1 MTRLLIHEAAWRSV
15 ADALAAHGPAIEIA
29 VMDDSGSIT
38 QGGAVVEN
46 GAANPDAA
54 WLTAG
59 LFNSPAARP
68 FVVELLKSPGLK
80 WVQSV
85 AAGFDHPMFAQIVA
99 KGAQL
104 SNSHAHAGPIADYV
118 LAGVLDHFQGGPG
131 RRDAQARGVWD
142 ELPAREIAGSRWLI
156 VGFGAIGQA
165 VAARARAFG
174 ATIVGVRRRRA
185 SDLIAERTVALAD
198 VHAELRVADVVVLS
212 APLNADTRGLADAR
226 FFAVMKAGAVLVNV
240 GRGGLVNEPD
250 LLAALDRGVPA
261 RAILDVFET
270 EPLPAESPFW
280 RHPRV
285 SLTAHSA
292 GETGEAGEVARGNEA
307 LFLDNLRRYLAGEPL
322 RNFVDPADVLAS
334 R

>member
-1 MTRLLIHEAAWRSV
+1 MTRLLIHQAAWRPI
-15 ADALAAHGPAIEIA
+15 AGALAAYGPALETL
-29 VMDDSGSIT
+29 VMDDVGVIT
-38 QGGAVVEN
+38 LGGEVVEN

-54 WLTAG
+54 WLTSS
-59 LFNSPAARP
+59 LFSSPAVRP
-68 FVVELLKSPGLK
+68 FVVELLKSPDLK

-99 KGAQL
+99 KGARL

-118 LAGVLDHFQGGPG
+118 LAGVLDHFQGGPS
-131 RRDAQARGVWD
+131 RRDAQTRGVWE
-142 ELPAREIAGSRWLI
+142 ELPACEIAGTRWLI

-174 ATIVGVRRRRA
+174 AEIVGVRRGRA
-185 SDLIAERTVALAD
+185 PGPLAERTVVLGD
-198 VHAELRVADVVVLS
+198 VHAELPAADVVVLS
-212 APLNADTRGLADAR
+212 APLNADTRQIADAR
-226 FFAVMKAGAVLVNV
+226 FFAAMKSGAVLVNV

-261 RAILDVFET
+261 HAVLDVFET
-270 EPLPAESPFW
+270 EPLAAESPFW

-292 GETGEAGEVARGNEA
+292 SETGEAGEVARRNEA
-307 LFLDNLRRYLAGEPL
+307 LFLDSLRRYQAGEPVL
-322 RNFVDPADVLAS
+322 NLVDPADVLAA